1 MRFASLYL
9 VGYVIFMIG
18 VGAALWKLGVIERI
32 GTTWTAIGFL
42 IVAGIGIMLSMGG
55 KRSIEID
62 QQ

>member
-32 GTTWTAIGFL
+32 GTTWTAIG
-42 IVAGIGIMLSMGG
+42 IMLSMGG